1 MTTILVGVD
10 DSSRSLD
17 AIAFAHRVASG
28 SNASVLVANSFPYED
43 YRSGMT
49 SLGDRKIL
57 QTEAE
62 DLVSRLSAE
71 LDDLGEERVHTA
83 VVARHSPAHGLHDLA
98 PEVQA
103 DLVVVGSS
111 HIGTVGRVLPGSTGE
126 RMLHGAACPVAIVPR
141 DYRSHAHSFNVIG
154 VAYDGSPESTV
165 AVRAATEVARR
176 TGSELRVI
184 RVMDTTPYGTP
195 ARIGAPSYVF
205 RDGIELPLGQDLDQA
220 VAALPAEASATAVFL
235 MGDPADELAAQTST
249 LDVLI
254 TGSRGYGP
262 LRAVMTGSVTG
273 RVLRHAACP
282 VVVLPRGVESNLG
295 ELFGHSVTA
304 PA

>member
-1 MTTILVGVD
+1 
-10 DSSRSLD
+10 
-17 AIAFAHRVASG
+17 
-28 SNASVLVANSFPYED
+28 
-43 YRSGMT
+43 MT
-49 SLGDRKIL
+49 SLSDRKIL

-83 VVARHSPAHGLHDLA
+83 VVARHSPAHGLHDLT

-126 RMLHGAACPVAIVPR
+126 RMLHGDHLTFDAVRDTLADAGLRGAACPVAIVPKN
-141 DYRSHAHSFNVIG
+141 YRSHAQAFDAIG

-165 AVRAATEVARR
+165 AVRAAAEVARR

-184 RVMDTTPYGTP
+184 RVMDTTTYGTP
-195 ARIGAPSYVF
+195 ARTGAPSSVF
-205 RDGIELPLGQDLDQA
+205 RDGIEPPLRQDLDQA
-220 VAALPAEASATAVFL
+220 VAALPAEVSATAVFL
-235 MGDPADELAAQTST
+235 KGDPADELAAQTST

-262 LRAVMTGSVTG
+262 LRAVMTGGVTG
-273 RVLRHAACP
+273 RVLRDAACP
-282 VVVLPRGVESNLG
+282 VIVLPRGVESNLG
-295 ELFGHSVTA
+295 ELFGHSVTTSA
-304 PA
+304 